1 MENPTITDNKHALNM
16 EKALKTLWG
25 ASRWPGFADSTI
37 IFEQPQAA
45 KSLQRLQQ
53 MIAVRSCG
61 LLHGPHGVGKSFLVH
76 QLLGTLCEKKYQI
89 LRISHSSLMGSDLLR
104 QLVHQSGHAPR
115 FRRGDNVRAMDEH
128 WKECHPLWPLLL
140 IEEAQNLN
148 TQSLEEIRLLTCSNA
163 DTQPPF
169 SLLLVGDE
177 DLLPRLELGVNRALL
192 SRLGF
197 CIALR
202 RWETTELKNY
212 LQARLSE
219 VGIHVNPFNEAAVQL
234 MLQSSHGSPRN
245 LNTLLQRSMENAA
258 MEQRGEVLSE
268 DIHAALDTLPWMTRP
283 MP

>member
-1 MENPTITDNKHALNM
+1 MDN
-16 EKALKTLWG
+16 ALKTLWG
-25 ASRWPGFADSTI
+25 GSRWPGFADSTI
-37 IFEQPQAA
+37 LFDEPQATKA
-45 KSLQRLQQ
+45 LQRLQQ

-61 LLHGPHGVGKSFLVH
+61 LLHGCHGVGKSFLVH
-76 QLLGTLCEKKYQI
+76 QLLGTLSEKKYQI

-104 QLVHQSGHAPR
+104 QIVHQSGHAPR
-115 FRRGDNVRAMDEH
+115 FRRGDNVRVMDEH
-128 WKECHPLWPLLL
+128 WKQSHPLWPVLL

-148 TQSLEEIRLLTCSNA
+148 TQSLEEIRLLTCSNP

-197 CIALR
+197 CIALA
-202 RWETTELKNY
+202 RWRPAELKGY

-219 VGIHVNPFNEAAVQL
+219 VGIHVNPFEEAAIEVMVQ
-234 MLQSSHGSPRN
+234 SANGSPRN

-258 MEQRGEVLSE
+258 LEQRREIMSGDV
-268 DIHAALDTLPWMTRP
+268 HAALDTLPWMTRP

>member
-1 MENPTITDNKHALNM
+1 MENQTTTDNKHALNM

-128 WKECHPLWPLLL
+128 WKECHPLWPVLL

-219 VGIHVNPFNEAAVQL
+219 VGIHVNPFDEAAVQL
-234 MLQSSHGSPRN
+234 MIQSAHGSPRN
-245 LNTLLQRSMENAA
+245 LNTLLQRTMENAA

-283 MP
+283 ML